1 MDETGKGRNSFH
13 EPFFSCTVLLIF
25 ILISRETAFFLKK
38 LDQKHQ
44 GPVLMCI
51 YIATFFAIKN
61 AVIANM
67 TEIKQL
73 YFASKTFLSNI
84 F

>member
-1 MDETGKGRNSFH
+1 
-13 EPFFSCTVLLIF
+13 
-25 ILISRETAFFLKK
+25 
-38 LDQKHQ
+38 
-44 GPVLMCI
+44 MCI